1 MSDSQSGFGRLPAMS
16 RYALIAIGV
25 LVLLVAAVAV
35 LSGGGDDGAADDGAA
50 SQFQDQT
57 STEGEPMS
65 EEEREALL
73 DEAGI
78 APEPDAATADAYLA
92 ALDAIDPEI
101 DGDDPESAISR
112 GRDTC
117 RTIHDHPDDR
127 AQQIEQTNQRFTH
140 PDHPDGWGRE
150 TAERILDAAHEHLC
164 PSY

>member
-1 MSDSQSGFGRLPAMS
+1 MREHESGFGRLPAMS
-16 RYALIAIGV
+16 RYALIAIGA

-35 LSGGGDDGAADDGAA
+35 FSGGDGDPAA
-50 SQFQDQT
+50 SQFQDET
-57 STEGEPMS
+57 RTEGEPMS

-73 DEAGI
+73 DGAGI

-101 DGDDPESAISR
+101 DGNDPESAISR

-127 AQQIEQTNQRFTH
+127 AEQIEQTNQLFTH
-140 PDHPDGWGRE
+140 PDHPDGWGPE
-150 TAERILDAAHEHLC
+150 TAEQILDTTHEHLC
-164 PSY
+164 PGY